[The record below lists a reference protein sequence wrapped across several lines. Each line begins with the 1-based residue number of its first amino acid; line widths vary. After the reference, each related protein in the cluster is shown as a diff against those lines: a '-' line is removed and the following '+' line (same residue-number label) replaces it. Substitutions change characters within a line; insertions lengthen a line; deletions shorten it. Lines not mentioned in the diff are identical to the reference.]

1 MALLEVNQVK
11 KSFGGL
17 EVLKG
22 VSLEIEAGKIIGLVG
37 PNGSGKTTLFNLIFG
52 LFKPEAGHIYFRQKR
67 IEGLPP
73 HQIYALGMAF
83 AFQLPRLFLQLTVL
97 DNLILAAREQV
108 GVQLGGVLFCR
119 RRWQEQEA
127 TLAEKAYQILELLE
141 MTSLATNAAQELSGG
156 QRKLLEIGR
165 ALMTDPV
172 LILLDEPAAGVNPV
186 LGQKIYRNM
195 KTLAQQGLSFLVIEH
210 KLEMLF
216 NFAHY
221 IYVMDKGNLITSGEP
236 QEVVL
241 SPLFYNAYL
250 GEEEESDVVCFGSA
264 KY

>member
-1 MALLEVNQVK
+1 LALLEVNRVK

-52 LFKPEAGHIYFRQKR
+52 LFKPNAGHIYFRQKR

-73 HQIYALGMAF
+73 HQIYALGLAF
-83 AFQLPRLFLQLTVL
+83 VFQLPRLFLQLTVL

-119 RRWQEQEA
+119 RRWQRQEA
-127 TLAEKAYQILELLE
+127 ALAEKAYQILELLE

-172 LILLDEPAAGVNPV
+172 LVLLDEPAAGVNPV

-195 KTLAQQGLSFLVIEH
+195 KMLAQRGLSFLVIEH

-236 QEVVL
+236 QEVIR
-241 SPLFYNAYL
+241 SPLFYSAYL